1 MYPNDLSSRT
11 SMVRA
16 TGESSTTNTWLPAIT
31 GAAASGVGD
40 SGGAK
45 GTREEAFTSSASAS
59 PRDASPALMSAG
71 TPGVGLS
78 GEPTD
83 FASGHW
89 GTVAVDDNEVLLL
102 FRW

>member
-1 MYPNDLSSRT
+1 
-11 SMVRA
+11 MVRA

-31 GAAASGVGD
+31 GAAVSGAWD

-45 GTREEAFTSSASAS
+45 GTREEAFTSSASASAS

-89 GTVAVDDNEVLLL
+89 GTVAVDDKEVLLL